1 MGLGFFVFLS
11 EIWREVV
18 QTLQSKAEVD
28 PGFTP
33 LVWQKLQERNQDLF
47 QASAMRLQLTD
58 QINLSLQP
66 PLSPSLSRTQHE
78 TIT

>member
-1 MGLGFFVFLS
+1 MEPSGHPGHPPSGLGPAPLARPRWPWWGSASSFFCLS

-33 LVWQKLQERNQDLF
+33 LVWQKLQERNQDFF
-47 QASAMRLQLTD
+47 QASAMRL
-58 QINLSLQP
+58 
-66 PLSPSLSRTQHE
+66 
-78 TIT
+78 

>member
-1 MGLGFFVFLS
+1 MYMSQG
-11 EIWREVV
+11 EVV

-58 QINLSLQP
+58 QTNLSLQP

>member
-1 MGLGFFVFLS
+1 M
-11 EIWREVV
+11 

-58 QINLSLQP
+58 QTNLSLQP